1 MFFLFLLTLLEENRE
16 PEIGGLD
23 RRVVALVQ
31 EKEVLGLEVT
41 MDHPEGMA
49 SLDNANNGAAN
60 ASSFAF
66 GELPFGD
73 DPIEELPTS
82 AQFHHQMNTI
92 PILIGTFELD
102 DVGVPSEMVHDLNLA
117 ANIFHIFLVG
127 ELALGYG
134 LTSKELPGDLIG
146 AKAGDAELP
155 TSELPP
161 KRVCA
166 PDIFHGPIQHIPDV
180 RS

>member
-1 MFFLFLLTLLEENRE
+1 LLEENRE
-16 PEIGGLD
+16 TEIGRLD

-41 MDHPEGMA
+41 MDDPEGMA
-49 SLDNANNGAAN
+49 SLNNADHGAAN

-66 GELPFGD
+66 SELPFGD

-82 AQFHHQMNTI
+82 TQFHHQMNAI
-92 PILIGTFELD
+92 PILVSAFELD
-102 DVGVPSEMVHDLNLA
+102 DVGVTSEMVHDLNLA
-117 ANIFHIFLVG
+117 AYIFDIFLVG

-134 LTSKELPGDLIG
+134 LTSEELPGDLIG
-146 AKAGDAELP
+146 AEAGDAELP

-161 KRVCA
+161 ERVCA

-180 RS
+180 RSRPWAR